1 MIRGSSDLLKSM
13 RHIVAGKKNLW
24 AGAHPKKNLR
34 AVAHPKKNLRVG
46 THPKIKK
53 TIKKN

>member
-1 MIRGSSDLLKSM
+1 MIRGSSVSLKSM

-34 AVAHPKKNLRVG
+34 VG
-46 THPKIKK
+46 AHPKIKK
-53 TIKKN
+53 NN

>member
-1 MIRGSSDLLKSM
+1 MIRGSSDLIKSM

-34 AVAHPKKNLRVG
+34 VG

-53 TIKKN
+53 TIEKN

>member
-1 MIRGSSDLLKSM
+1 M

-24 AGAHPKKNLR
+24 AGP
-34 AVAHPKKNLRVG
+34 HPKKNLRVG

-53 TIKKN
+53 TIEKN